1 MSTISKTDALNEVL
15 DLLTTSMGGDIS
27 GSAVVSTDG
36 IVYASRFSS
45 GVNIDRLSAIAATV
59 LGVSR
64 RVAKD
69 LMLGNNSETIIQC
82 DGGYFFIYPVNDKC
96 LLALNLRKG
105 GNLGLVRLE
114 AQDTADKISGIMS

>member
-1 MSTISKTDALNEVL
+1 MSVVSKSDALTEVL
-15 DLLTTSMGGDIS
+15 DQLGANMGGDVS

-64 RVAKD
+64 RVSKD
-69 LMLGNNSETIIQC
+69 LMLGNTSETIIQC
-82 DGGYFFIYPVNDKC
+82 EGGYFFVYPVNDKC

-105 GNLGLVRLE
+105 GNLGMVRLE
-114 AQDTADKISGIMS
+114 AADTASKISSIMA